1 MHTLYTKHSSEQ
13 LNKSQNKAK
22 KIAEGASARRN
33 SNATFIAHT
42 FLQKCMKKVLM
53 QTVEILVKHF
63 YNVRLF
69 FYIVMLHCS

>member
-42 FLQKCMKKVLM
+42 FLQ
-53 QTVEILVKHF
+53 
-63 YNVRLF
+63 NA
-69 FYIVMLHCS
+69 